1 MSTEPEVTQDLPEGE
16 SVVETPATET
26 QAPET
31 GTEQPAETQEEEAP
45 KPKHKPWF
53 QERID
58 QVTREKYDAIRR
70 AEAAEAL
77 ADRLSKGEPPKADT
91 PQDVNRLAE
100 QKAAELVQQREFN
113 TKCDTI
119 YSSGAEEFGQEWDS
133 TLANFGMLGG
143 LNQPFLEAVT
153 QLPDA
158 HKVLHQLGSDMD
170 AAARIMSLSPI
181 PMAVELARLS
191 AKPVKTAPVSKA
203 PPPITPI
210 DGAGTPGSGEPDP
223 SNVAAWIKWRD
234 EQKGQ

>member
-1 MSTEPEVTQDLPEGE
+1 MSTETEVAQDLPEGE
-16 SVVETPATET
+16 AVAETPATEP
-26 QAPET
+26 APET
-31 GTEQPAETQEEEAP
+31 GTEQETQPEEEAP

-77 ADRLSKGEPPKADT
+77 ADRLSKGEATEATPPADFKAAV
-91 PQDVNRLAE
+91 QQEAAKLAE
-100 QKAAELVQQREFN
+100 QQAFN
-113 TKCDTI
+113 AKCDTI
-119 YSSGAEEFGQEWDS
+119 YSSGSSEFGPEWDS

-170 AAARIMSLSPI
+170 TAARIMSLPPI
-181 PMAVELARLS
+181 AMAVELARLS

-203 PPPITPI
+203 PPPITPL
-210 DGAGTPGSGEPDP
+210 DGAGSPGGGEPDP
-223 SNVAAWIKWRD
+223 SNTAAWIKWR
-234 EQKGQ
+234 EEKLR